1 MKVKEILGILILIDL
16 VLISIGIKYNYAYNE
31 IKYDNILTYRDAIL
45 EEDAFYKYIQ
55 DNYAIIKFYANT
67 FQIEENTLISL
78 IKDEPNF
85 SLDKDNIDKNLLDFL
100 LKLEKS
106 NKELFDNT
114 VNPCYD
120 SKEYIIALINYW
132 VKLYPNVDFTTA
144 ASIGY
149 IESGYRAKHLLRK
162 NNIFGGKN
170 SKGII
175 SYKNI
180 EYGTLKY
187 IRLLS
192 TSYYGK
198 GLDTVE
204 KIGVKYNPIYDDNG
218 KKLANPDWVRDVN
231 ITLKKYRKYESKVD
245 INTLINLKNNG
256 EYIANDYLF

>member
-1 MKVKEILGILILIDL
+1 MKIKKILVILILIDL
-16 VLISIGIKYNYAYNE
+16 VLISFGIKYKYAYKE
-31 IKYDNILTYRDAIL
+31 LKDNNTLTYRDAIL
-45 EEDAFYKYIQ
+45 EEDAFYKYVQ
-55 DNYAIIKFYANT
+55 DNYSLIKFYANT
-67 FQIEENTLISL
+67 FQIEENTLITL
-78 IKDEPNF
+78 LKEDQNF
-85 SLDKDNIDKNLLDFL
+85 SIDYDNIDKNILDFL
-100 LKLEKS
+100 LRLEKS

-114 VNPCYD
+114 ITPCID

-175 SYKNI
+175 CYKNI

-204 KIGVKYNPIYDDNG
+204 KIGVKYNPIFDSNG
-218 KKLANPDWVRDVN
+218 KKQANPNWVRDVN
-231 ITLKKYRKYESKVD
+231 ITLKKYRKYETTVD
-245 INTLINLKNNG
+245 INTLIKLKNNG
-256 EYIANDYLF
+256 DYIANDYLF